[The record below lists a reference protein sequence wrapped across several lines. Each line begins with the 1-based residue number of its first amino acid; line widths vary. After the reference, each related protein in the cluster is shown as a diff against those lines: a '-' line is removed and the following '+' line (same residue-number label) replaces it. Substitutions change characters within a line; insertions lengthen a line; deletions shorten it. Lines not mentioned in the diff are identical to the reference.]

1 MRIVRFT
8 SSTNSTPAFGF
19 VEGDKINVA
28 EGSPFDGEL
37 SATGTLVSLSD
48 ATLLAPCEPTKI
60 VAGGISY
67 RSHAMEMNLQ
77 IPDEPV
83 FFLKP
88 STCITGHNADI
99 DYPRQSN
106 RLEYEAELAVIIKK
120 KTYKATVEEAKANIL
135 GYACA
140 NDVTARDIQA
150 KGGNMVQLCHSK
162 AFDTFCPVG
171 PWIETEL
178 DANNVEVTLTVNG
191 EQRQKG
197 NTSDMIFTIEE
208 MVSFFSHIMTLLP
221 GDVVLTG
228 TPYGVGEIKSGDV
241 VNVSID
247 GIGTLSNRVGER
259 TLAL

>member
-1 MRIVRFT
+1 MRIVRFVSAT
-8 SSTNSTPAFGF
+8 TTTPSYGL
-19 VEGDKINVA
+19 VEGDQVRTA

-37 SATGTLVSLSD
+37 QPTGTLTPLSQV
-48 ATLLAPCEPTKI
+48 TLLAPCEPTKI

-67 RSHAMEMNLQ
+67 RSHANEMKLQ

-88 STCITGHNADI
+88 ATCMTGHNAEI
-99 DYPRQSN
+99 DYPRQSE
-106 RLEYEAELAVIIKK
+106 RLEYEAELAVIIRK
-120 KTYKATVEEAKANIL
+120 KTYKASPEEAKANIL

-150 KGGNMVQLCHSK
+150 RGGNMVQLCHSK

-178 DANNVEVTLTVNG
+178 DANNVDVSLTVNG
-191 EQRQKG
+191 ETRQQG

-241 VNVSID
+241 VNVTVQ
-247 GIGTLSNRVGER
+247 GIGTLSNRVGFKS
-259 TLAL
+259 